1 MFSKS
6 NMQNQHRQTIRSNAI
21 MIDGNTHALNEYQ
34 KQVDEAS
41 ASEIELEEDQL
52 DLSNDVFEGYFN
64 HNYAVI
70 DEVESRLADEDMVNV
85 LMKSLRDSL
94 SIEGKDIR
102 SQYVKVVS
110 DVCDELAKEKKDLAS
125 IEKFREEYDV

>member
-1 MFSKS
+1 
-6 NMQNQHRQTIRSNAI
+6 
-21 MIDGNTHALNEYQ
+21 MIDGNMRALDEYQ
-34 KQVDEAS
+34 KQVDGAS
-41 ASEIELEEDQL
+41 ASEIELEEEQS
-52 DLSNDVFEGYFN
+52 DLSNDIFEGYFN
-64 HNYAVI
+64 KNYAVI
-70 DEVESRLADEDMVNV
+70 DEIENRLTDEDMVNV

-94 SIEGKDIR
+94 TIEGKDIR